1 MASISSECPKDCK
14 TGEFAREDIV
24 VVRMPEGALS
34 IELEPIGEGLARGFL
49 RFSPRNPKLS
59 ADAAARLSAELCRR
73 PYERILIQ
81 DSKKG
86 LLRRLLSRVGWN
98 TVPAVSRSV
107 PARCSMVTI
116 YDVPLDEGL
125 IDSEGSKP
133 ELTNTHSW
141 QGICVD
147 VGGRNAWAFYSDE
160 GESARVIFEE
170 ERRTGMLIG
179 YSAEDLTLVADAL
192 VRFLASAGK
201 SWAVFSMN
209 MGRFVRR
216 FNPIT
221 MRRMALDNPRAY
233 DHNVERVSRS
243 NKALI
248 VRLFSEYYDE
258 SMIQARL
265 RLRRFR
271 SDPNY
276 QMFVVD
282 GGFVITRV
290 EGNAGLIYD
299 IYVTPAMQGRG
310 LGAELMRCALTSLA
324 GKVSSVYLHTSY
336 PRARRLYERFG
347 FRTVYTQLGIR
358 LDELLMTPP
367 AEARK
372 ARTHNP
378 QTPQ

>member
-1 MASISSECPKDCK
+1 MEDRQASEA
-14 TGEFAREDIV
+14 AREDV
-24 VVRMPEGALS
+24 LVVRVPEGALS
-34 IELEPIGEGLARGFL
+34 IELEPIGEYLARGFL
-49 RFSPRNPKLS
+49 RFSPRNPRLS
-59 ADAAARLSAELCRR
+59 ADSTAHLSAELCRR

-81 DSKKG
+81 DSRKG
-86 LLRRLLSRVGWN
+86 LLRRSLSRVGWN
-98 TVPAVSRSV
+98 AGPAVSRSV
-107 PARCSMVTI
+107 PARCSMVTT
-116 YDVPLDEGL
+116 YDVPLDDGL
-125 IDSEGSKP
+125 MDSEGSKP
-133 ELTNTHSW
+133 ELTNTHLW

-160 GESARVIFEE
+160 GDSARIIFEG

-179 YSAEDLTLVADAL
+179 YSAEDLAIAADAL

-201 SWAVFSMN
+201 SWAVFSTN

-221 MRRMALDNPRAY
+221 MRRMALDDPKAY
-233 DHNVERVSRS
+233 SHSAESVSRS
-243 NKALI
+243 NKAVI
-248 VRLFSEYYDE
+248 IRLFSEYYDE
-258 SMIQARL
+258 SMMQARL

-290 EGNAGLIYD
+290 EGDAGLVYD
-299 IYVTPAMQGRG
+299 IYVTPAKQGQG

-324 GKVSSVYLHTSY
+324 GRVSSVYLHTSY

-367 AEARK
+367 TEARK
-372 ARTHNP
+372 AGTQSP
-378 QTPQ
+378 QISQ